1 MYFGYFFYFLDVLH
15 YCNIDLHCKNHMDYK
30 MQKLSNLTSS
40 LPFNIAR
47 LVSSQKSNNKN
58 TWRSMMAM
66 TLGLSLA
73 ALTGCTEKPTAET
86 EEVKG
91 SAKEAKT
98 LAITQIVEHPS
109 LDEIRRGIIEELAAN
124 DYVEGKNLTV
134 NFQSAQGNTA
144 TAGQIAKQFVGDA
157 PDAIIAI
164 STPSAQT
171 LAAATNTIP
180 LIYTAISDPVA
191 AKLIN
196 ENNIPTQPNIT
207 GLSSQL
213 PIEPPLDLIQKI
225 VPNAKTIG
233 YVYSPGEAN
242 SVTVLKQLQQA
253 APARGLKIL
262 EVTANRPTDVAM
274 ATRSLQGRVDVIY
287 TSLDNNVISA
297 FEAMASAANEMKIP
311 VITSDEFS
319 VRRGA
324 TAALGVNDY
333 DFGRVTGKMVYRVL
347 NGEAITDI
355 KPEIMNKLTLYVS
368 PQHAKMQ
375 GVTLDSSIIADGI
388 NVDET
393 EPSNKAK

>member
-1 MYFGYFFYFLDVLH
+1 
-15 YCNIDLHCKNHMDYK
+15 MDYQ
-30 MQKLSNLTSS
+30 MQKQSNSLSFMTSVKPVS
-40 LPFNIAR
+40 IFNST
-47 LVSSQKSNNKN
+47 VKNKSV
-58 TWRSMMAM
+58 WRSMMAM
-66 TLGLSLA
+66 TLGVGLATLS
-73 ALTGCTEKPTAET
+73 GCTDKPAPET
-86 EEVKG
+86 D
-91 SAKEAKT
+91 SNAATTKEAKT
-98 LAITQIVEHPS
+98 VAITQIVEHPS

-144 TAGQIAKQFVGDA
+144 TAGQIAKQFAGDM

-171 LAAATNTIP
+171 IAASTTTIP
-180 LIYTAISDPVA
+180 IIYTAISDPVA

-196 ENNIPTQPNIT
+196 ENNIPTQANIT

-274 ATRSLQGRVDVIY
+274 ATRSLQGRADVIY

-311 VITSDEFS
+311 VSTSDEFS

-368 PQHAKMQ
+368 PKHAKQQ
-375 GVTLDSSIIADGI
+375 GITLDSSVIADGI

-393 EPSNKAK
+393 KPSNAAK

>member
-1 MYFGYFFYFLDVLH
+1 
-15 YCNIDLHCKNHMDYK
+15 
-30 MQKLSNLTSS
+30 MQKQSNLRSVIAS
-40 LPFNIAR
+40 IKSFPGRRSYLSYGSNPFIA
-47 LVSSQKSNNKN
+47 KNNNDKDYN
-58 TWRSMMAM
+58 KVWRGLTVTTFAM
-66 TLGLSLA
+66 GLT
-73 ALTGCTEKPTAET
+73 ALTGCTDNQEAATNDAAAT
-86 EEVKG
+86 
-91 SAKEAKT
+91 KEAKT
-98 LAITQIVEHPS
+98 IAITQIVEHPS
-109 LDEIRRGIIEELAAN
+109 LDEIRRGIIEELATEG
-124 DYVEGKNLTV
+124 YVKDQNLTV

-144 TAGQIAKQFVGDA
+144 TAGQIAKQFAGDM

-171 LAAATNTIP
+171 VAASTTNVP
-180 LIYTAISDPVA
+180 VIYTAISDPVA

-196 ENNIPTQPNIT
+196 ENNVPTQANIT

-274 ATRSLQGRVDVIY
+274 ATRSLQGRADVIY

-297 FEAMASAANEMKIP
+297 FEAMAGAANEMKIP

-355 KPEIMNKLTLYVS
+355 KPEVMNQLTLYVS
-368 PQHAKMQ
+368 PKHAKQQ
-375 GVTLDSSIIADGI
+375 GVTLEPSVIADAI

-393 EPSNKAK
+393 KPSNEAKPNN